1 LRATANRRYD
11 GTRVIPKEAAME
23 AARIL
28 VVDDEAPIVDLVC
41 AYLTQDGFQVATAT
55 NGLVALDTAL
65 RFKPD
70 LVVLD
75 VLLPDL
81 DGLEIC
87 RRLRHNS
94 NVGILM
100 VSARA
105 EEVDR
110 LLGLGV
116 GADDYL
122 TKPFSPRELVA
133 RVRAILRRTRTTNNG
148 AADVLSFRS
157 LEIDV
162 ERREVRR
169 HTHTIDLT
177 PLEFQLLRVL
187 ASSPGRVFTR
197 EQLLQRIW
205 GNDFFGTD
213 RVVDVH
219 IGLLRRKLEVD
230 ATLPQPIQT
239 VRGVGYRFSD
249 D

>member
-1 LRATANRRYD
+1 
-11 GTRVIPKEAAME
+11 ME
-23 AARIL
+23 SARIL
-28 VVDDEAPIVDLVC
+28 IVDDEAPIVDLVC
-41 AYLTQDGFQVATAT
+41 AYLKEDGFQIATAT
-55 NGLVALDTAL
+55 NGKVALSEAH
-65 RFKPD
+65 RFRPD

-81 DGLEIC
+81 DGLEVC
-87 RRLRHNS
+87 RRLHQQMD
-94 NVGILM
+94 VGILM

-110 LLGLGV
+110 LLGLGA

-133 RVRAILRRTRTTNNG
+133 RVKAILRRIRPVTN
-148 AADVLSFRS
+148 AASSDVLSFKS

-169 HTHTIDLT
+169 YGHLIDLT
-177 PLEFQLLRVL
+177 PLEFQLLRVM
-187 ASSPGRVFTR
+187 AASPGRVFTR

-205 GNDFFGTD
+205 GDDFFGTD

-219 IGLLRRKLEVD
+219 IGLLRRKIEVD
-230 ATLPQPIQT
+230 PAFHQPIQT

-249 D
+249 E

>member
-1 LRATANRRYD
+1 
-11 GTRVIPKEAAME
+11 ME
-23 AARIL
+23 PARIL
-28 VVDDEAPIVDLVC
+28 IVDDEAPIVALVC
-41 AYLTQDGFQVATAT
+41 AYLKEDGYQIATAT
-55 NGLVALDTAL
+55 NGQVALAEAQ
-65 RFKPD
+65 RFRPD

-81 DGLEIC
+81 DGLEVC
-87 RRLRHNS
+87 RRLHQQMD
-94 NVGILM
+94 VGILM

-110 LLGLGV
+110 LLGLGA

-133 RVRAILRRTRTTNNG
+133 RVKAILRRIRP
-148 AADVLSFRS
+148 ALIAPSPDVLSFQH

-169 HTHTIDLT
+169 HGRLIELT

-205 GNDFFGTD
+205 GDDFFGTD

-219 IGLLRRKLEVD
+219 IGLLRRKLEPD
-230 ATLPQPIQT
+230 PAGPQPIHT

-249 D
+249 E

>member
-1 LRATANRRYD
+1 
-11 GTRVIPKEAAME
+11 ME
-23 AARIL
+23 PARIL
-28 VVDDEAPIVDLVC
+28 IVDDEAPIVDLVC
-41 AYLTQDGFQVATAT
+41 AYLRQDGFQVATAA
-55 NGLVALDTAL
+55 NGLAALEEAQ
-65 RFKPD
+65 RFQPD

-87 RRLRHNS
+87 RRLHQTMD
-94 NVGILM
+94 VGILM

-110 LLGLGV
+110 LMGLGA

-133 RVRAILRRTRTTNNG
+133 RVKAILRRIRPAMSA
-148 AADVLSFRS
+148 AADTLSFKRLN
-157 LEIDV
+157 LEIDI

-169 HTHTIDLT
+169 CGRVIELT

-197 EQLLQRIW
+197 EQLLHRIW
-205 GNDFFGTD
+205 GDDFYGTD

-230 ATLPQPIQT
+230 SSQSQPIQT

>member
-1 LRATANRRYD
+1 
-11 GTRVIPKEAAME
+11 ME
-23 AARIL
+23 PARIL
-28 VVDDEAPIVDLVC
+28 IVDDEAPIVELIC
-41 AYLTQDGFQVATAT
+41 AYLRQDGFAVATASD
-55 NGLVALDTAL
+55 GLGALEAVE
-65 RFKPD
+65 RFNPD

-75 VLLPDL
+75 VLLPGL

-87 RRLRHNS
+87 RRLHQTRNI
-94 NVGILM
+94 GILM

-110 LLGLGV
+110 LMGLGA

-133 RVRAILRRTRTTNNG
+133 RVKAILRRLRPTPSG
-148 AADVLSFRS
+148 SDVLSFRHLA

-169 HTHTIDLT
+169 AGRNVELT

-187 ASSPGRVFTR
+187 AASPGRVFTR
-197 EQLLQRIW
+197 EQLLQRVW
-205 GNDFFGTD
+205 GDDFYGTD

-219 IGLLRRKLEVD
+219 IGLLRRKLEVEPG
-230 ATLPQPIQT
+230 LPQPIQT
-239 VRGVGYRFSD
+239 VRGVGYRFSA
-249 D
+249 

>member
-1 LRATANRRYD
+1 
-11 GTRVIPKEAAME
+11 ME
-23 AARIL
+23 SARIL
-28 VVDDEAPIVDLVC
+28 IVDDEAPIVDLVC
-41 AYLTQDGFQVATAT
+41 AYLKQDGFHVATAF
-55 NGLVALDTAL
+55 NGQVALTEAQ
-65 RFKPD
+65 RFRPD

-81 DGLEIC
+81 DGLEVC
-87 RRLRHNS
+87 RRLRQQMD
-94 NVGILM
+94 VGILM

-133 RVRAILRRTRTTNNG
+133 RVKAILRRIRPVTN
-148 AADVLSFRS
+148 AASPDALVFSS

-169 HTHTIDLT
+169 LDHQIELT

-205 GNDFFGTD
+205 GEDFFGTD

-230 ATLPQPIQT
+230 STLHQPIQT

-249 D
+249 E

>member
-1 LRATANRRYD
+1 
-11 GTRVIPKEAAME
+11 ME
-23 AARIL
+23 PPRIL
-28 VVDDEAPIVDLVC
+28 IVDDEAPIVELVC
-41 AYLTQDGFQVATAT
+41 AYLRQDGFQLATAA
-55 NGLVALDTAL
+55 NGEVALMEAQ
-65 RFKPD
+65 RFRPD

-81 DGLEIC
+81 DGLEVC
-87 RRLRHNS
+87 RRLHQQMS
-94 NVGILM
+94 VGILM

-110 LLGLGV
+110 LLGLGA

-133 RVRAILRRTRTTNNG
+133 RVKAILRRTRPIASMAG
-148 AADVLSFRS
+148 QDLLSFS
-157 LEIDV
+157 SVEINL

-169 HTHTIDLT
+169 HGKLVDLT
-177 PLEFQLLRVL
+177 PLEFQLLHVL

-205 GNDFFGTD
+205 GDSFYGTD

-219 IGLLRRKLEVD
+219 IGLLRRKLETD
-230 ATLPQPIQT
+230 APAQQPIQT
-239 VRGVGYRFSD
+239 VRGVGYRFID
-249 D
+249 E

>member
-1 LRATANRRYD
+1 
-11 GTRVIPKEAAME
+11 ME
-23 AARIL
+23 PPRIL
-28 VVDDEAPIVDLVC
+28 IVDDEAPIVDLVC
-41 AYLTQDGFQVATAT
+41 AYLKQDGFQVATAA
-55 NGLVALDTAL
+55 NGSVALAEAQ
-65 RFKPD
+65 RFRPD

-81 DGLEIC
+81 DGLEVC
-87 RRLRHNS
+87 RRLHQQMT
-94 NVGILM
+94 VGILM

-110 LLGLGV
+110 LMGLGA

-133 RVRAILRRTRTTNNG
+133 RVKAILRRMRPASNTQSP
-148 AADVLSFRS
+148 DILSFS
-157 LEIDV
+157 SIDINL

-169 HTHTIDLT
+169 RGKLVELT
-177 PLEFQLLRVL
+177 PLEFQLLHVL

-205 GNDFFGTD
+205 GENFFGTD

-230 ATLPQPIQT
+230 TSLHQPIQT

-249 D
+249 E

>member
-1 LRATANRRYD
+1 
-11 GTRVIPKEAAME
+11 M
-23 AARIL
+23 
-28 VVDDEAPIVDLVC
+28 
-41 AYLTQDGFQVATAT
+41 
-55 NGLVALDTAL
+55 
-65 RFKPD
+65 
-70 LVVLD
+70 
-75 VLLPDL
+75 
-81 DGLEIC
+81 
-87 RRLRHNS
+87 S
-94 NVGILM
+94 VGILM

-110 LLGLGV
+110 LLGLGA

-133 RVRAILRRTRTTNNG
+133 RVKAILRRLRPVTSLAG
-148 AADVLSFRS
+148 QDVLSFGS
-157 LEIDV
+157 VEINL

-169 HTHTIDLT
+169 HGKMVDLT
-177 PLEFQLLRVL
+177 PLEFQLLHVL

-205 GNDFFGTD
+205 GDSFYGTD

-219 IGLLRRKLEVD
+219 IGLLRRKLETDV
-230 ATLPQPIQT
+230 TVHQPIQT

>member
-1 LRATANRRYD
+1 
-11 GTRVIPKEAAME
+11 ME
-23 AARIL
+23 PARIL
-28 VVDDEAPIVDLVC
+28 IVDDEAPIVDLVC
-41 AYLTQDGFQVATAT
+41 AYLRQDGFQLATAS
-55 NGLVALDTAL
+55 NGSVALAEAQ
-65 RFKPD
+65 RFRPD

-75 VLLPDL
+75 VLLPDV

-87 RRLRHNS
+87 RRLHQQMD
-94 NVGILM
+94 VGVLM

-110 LLGLGV
+110 LMGLGA

-133 RVRAILRRTRTTNNG
+133 RVKAILRRIRPIANT
-148 AADVLSFRS
+148 ASPDVLSFATV
-157 LEIDV
+157 EIDV

-169 HTHTIDLT
+169 QGRQIELT

-205 GNDFFGTD
+205 GDDFFGTD

-230 ATLPQPIQT
+230 PRLHQPIQT

>member
-1 LRATANRRYD
+1 
-11 GTRVIPKEAAME
+11 ME
-23 AARIL
+23 PARIL
-28 VVDDEAPIVDLVC
+28 IVDDEAPIVDLVC
-41 AYLTQDGFQVATAT
+41 AYLRQDGFQVATAA
-55 NGLVALDTAL
+55 NGLVALEEAQ
-65 RFKPD
+65 RFQPD

-87 RRLRHNS
+87 RRLHQTMD
-94 NVGILM
+94 VGILM

-110 LLGLGV
+110 LMGLGA

-133 RVRAILRRTRTTNNG
+133 RVKAILRRIRP
-148 AADVLSFRS
+148 ALSASPDVLSFKRLH

-169 HTHTIDLT
+169 GGRLIELT

-205 GNDFFGTD
+205 GDDFFGTD

-230 ATLPQPIQT
+230 PSMSQPIQT

-249 D
+249 E

>member
-1 LRATANRRYD
+1 
-11 GTRVIPKEAAME
+11 ME
-23 AARIL
+23 PPRIL
-28 VVDDEAPIVDLVC
+28 IVDDEAPIVELVC
-41 AYLTQDGFQVATAT
+41 AYLRQDGFQLATAA
-55 NGLVALDTAL
+55 NGEVALAEAQ
-65 RFKPD
+65 RFRPD

-81 DGLEIC
+81 DGLEVC
-87 RRLRHNS
+87 RRLHQQMS
-94 NVGILM
+94 VGILM

-110 LLGLGV
+110 LLGLGA

-133 RVRAILRRTRTTNNG
+133 RVKAILRRIRPIASMAG
-148 AADVLSFRS
+148 QDVLSFGS
-157 LEIDV
+157 VEINL

-169 HTHTIDLT
+169 HGKLVDLT
-177 PLEFQLLRVL
+177 PLEFQLLHVL

-205 GNDFFGTD
+205 GGSFYGTD

-219 IGLLRRKLEVD
+219 IGLLRRKLETD
-230 ATLPQPIQT
+230 ATAQQPIQT
-239 VRGVGYRFSD
+239 VRGVGYRFID
-249 D
+249 E